1 MMSTGAMIVAIVG
14 VLGALFLAW
23 RGLQAQG
30 LSVERKVRMATIW
43 LAIIVGLVLV
53 IQLTGLHLAS

>member
-1 MMSTGAMIVAIVG
+1 MSTGAMIVAIVG